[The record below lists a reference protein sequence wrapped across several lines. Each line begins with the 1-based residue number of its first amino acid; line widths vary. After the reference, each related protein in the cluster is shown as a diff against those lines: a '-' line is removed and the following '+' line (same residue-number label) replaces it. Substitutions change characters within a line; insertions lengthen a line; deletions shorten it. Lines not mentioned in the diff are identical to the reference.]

1 MEFLRR
7 FLLIIF
13 SLTAILTLM
22 APARVLYHVEQP
34 DFARELRIH
43 PYPWNHKG
51 LTPIQFMAKETQN
64 RTLEISDKSW
74 QTLLE
79 VSQTMQSN
87 GYVKTGSKQLRG
99 IADQIPRRVPLLY
112 LKKSGEGI
120 KNLLRI
126 RRLSPHDYLFNKAS
140 FYFRHPYTLWS
151 PLLLII
157 GLLCYSFIPRR
168 QFSKDTLCYGAG
180 FSAVIGPDLVAW
192 IMVNGFFTLGLGIGL
207 TQAPGDIFSLF
218 SSGLIMITYVVWLFT
233 LFGFYMF
240 KIAARYAG
248 SGLRCLD
255 GQIIRFSPF
264 GTEKISTD
272 EIASVKLGH
281 WQASK
286 WVTRLGFIVSIFN
299 WRAMGPTLLNAN
311 RSDPQLEIH
320 LKNGRIWKFM
330 LTGAQNIEPLLSGLQ
345 ARDIKLNSAL
355 RKTQVRL
362 RLKLN
367 V

>member
-13 SLTAILTLM
+13 SLTAISTLM

-34 DFARELRIH
+34 DFARELKIH
-43 PYPWNHKG
+43 PYPWKHKG
-51 LTPIQFMAKETQN
+51 LTPAQFRAKETQN
-64 RTLEISDKSW
+64 RILEIPDKSW

-79 VSQTMQSN
+79 AGQTIQSD
-87 GYVKTGSKQLRG
+87 GYVKAGSKQLRD
-99 IADQIPRRVPLLY
+99 IANQIPRRSPLLY

-120 KNLLRI
+120 ENLLRI
-126 RRLSPHDYLFNKAS
+126 RRLDPHDYLFNKAS
-140 FYFRHPYTLWS
+140 FHIRHPYSLWS

-157 GLLCYSFIPRR
+157 GLLCYSFLPRR

-192 IMVNGFFTLGLGIGL
+192 MMVSGFFTLGLGIGL
-207 TQAPGDIFSLF
+207 TQAPGGIFSLF
-218 SSGLIMITYVVWLFT
+218 SSGLIMITYVMWLFT

-248 SGLRCLD
+248 SGLRSSD
-255 GQIIRFSPF
+255 GQIIRFSPS

-272 EIASVKLGH
+272 KIASVKLGH

-286 WVTRLGFIVSIFN
+286 LVTRLGFVVSIFN
-299 WRAMGPTLLNAN
+299 WRALGPTLLNAN

-320 LKNGRIWKFM
+320 FKNGKTWKLM

-345 ARDIKLNSAL
+345 ATDIKLDSAL
-355 RKTQVRL
+355 RKMIT
-362 RLKLN
+362 
-367 V
+367 

>member
-13 SLTAILTLM
+13 SLTAISTLM
-22 APARVLYHVEQP
+22 APARSLYHIGRP
-34 DFARELRIH
+34 DFARELRIP
-43 PYPWNHKG
+43 PYPWKHKG
-51 LTPIQFMAKETQN
+51 LTPAQFRAKETKD
-64 RTLEISDKSW
+64 RILEISDKSW

-79 VSQTMQSN
+79 ANQTIQSD
-87 GYVKTGSKQLRG
+87 GYVKAGSKQLQN
-99 IADQIPRRVPLLY
+99 IANQIPRRIPLLY

-120 KNLLRI
+120 ENFLRI
-126 RRLSPHDYLFNKAS
+126 RHLGPHDYLFSKAS
-140 FYFRHPYTLWS
+140 FRIRHPCSLWS

-168 QFSKDTLCYGAG
+168 KFSEDTLCYGAG

-192 IMVNGFFTLGLGIGL
+192 MMVSGFFTLGLGIGL
-207 TQAPGDIFSLF
+207 TQAPDGIFSLF
-218 SSGLIMITYVVWLFT
+218 SSGLFGITFFMWLFT

-248 SGLRCLD
+248 LGLRSSD
-255 GQIIRFSPF
+255 GQIIRFSPS
-264 GTEKISTD
+264 GTEKVSTD

-286 WVTRLGFIVSIFN
+286 WLTHLGFLISIFN

-320 LKNGRIWKFM
+320 FKNGKSWKFT
-330 LTGAQNIEPLLSGLQ
+330 LTGVQNIKPVLSSLQ
-345 ARDIKLNSAL
+345 ARDIKLDSAL
-355 RKTQVRL
+355 RKMIT
-362 RLKLN
+362 
-367 V
+367 